1 MNVTSSLSTTSGGGG
16 QILTQP
22 TAIKRLIEYARRRWS
37 KTLDQLNQYQRQLA
51 IHVLVQHHGF
61 EPKQLTG
68 LLGRSRSIIYSDLQ
82 SIEVYKKTAQFTEDA
97 KQMNDYIC
105 RPSNFIFY

>member
-1 MNVTSSLSTTSGGGG
+1 MNVTSSLSNTTGGG

-22 TAIKRLIEYARRRWS
+22 TAVKRLIEYARRRWS
-37 KTLDQLNQYQRQLA
+37 KALVQLNQYQRQLV
-51 IHVLVQHHGF
+51 IHVLVEHHGF
-61 EPKQLTG
+61 EPKQLPG

-82 SIEVYKKTAQFTEDA
+82 SIEFYKKTAQFAEDA

-105 RPSNFIFY
+105 HPSNFLFY